1 MYPRRDR
8 LVLEYSQKI
17 KILILWNASK
27 GLKSMTKIFIYYE
40 QQIKRKLKD
49 ILICGCRYNERLKVK
64 TDGSRRLAYTGLSG
78 ELEHLKIETTLIGQS
93 FECMMGE
100 CVI

>member
-17 KILILWNASK
+17 KILILWNTSK
-27 GLKSMTKIFIYYE
+27 GLKSMTKIFFYYE

-49 ILICGCRYNERLKVK
+49 VLICGCRYNERLKVK
-64 TDGSRRLAYTGLSG
+64 TNGSMRLTYTGLSG
-78 ELEHLKIETTLIGQS
+78 ELEHLKIETTLIG
-93 FECMMGE
+93 
-100 CVI
+100 